1 MESMELIYYVRQ
13 PCVKIDV
20 LDIVVHFNNVLILAF
35 IDEVNQWL
43 LPCVGSPFYYFIH
56 CLIVVLF
63 NTRFAFPNYSSI
75 PCMVLFCGMQQM

>member
-43 LPCVGSPFYYFIH
+43 YLASEVHFII
-56 CLIVVLF
+56 LFIV
-63 NTRFAFPNYSSI
+63 
-75 PCMVLFCGMQQM
+75 